1 MLPQNVLTFSY
12 NNFCCSCCCRYKA
25 LDQQVKLAI
34 SHALA
39 QSSKLSVY
47 EKRVADLV
55 EEVSAF
61 TWAYVCVFVCVCVC
75 VCERERERERE
86 RCICRFSREGHYMH
100 RSMQCIGVTLITV
113 HQMSK

>member
-61 TWAYVCVFVCVCVC
+61 SWAYVCVFVCVCVYVC
-75 VCERERERERE
+75 VRERERERE
-86 RCICRFSREGHYMH
+86 RDAYADLAGKGTT
-100 RSMQCIGVTLITV
+100 CIGVCSVLE
-113 HQMSK
+113 